1 MATDKTMNSV
11 YVKDNEIIA
20 EKEFSSALR
29 ATHWIRF
36 FVMIGLIATGF
47 YLAYVFIQP
56 TLSDEPVLFLQA
68 KIRMWHLI
76 FGFILIG
83 ATITKAYFF
92 FFGKS
97 SVDKKELI
105 SFKDIFSIRIWIDQ
119 IKFYLFL
126 GEHPKIRGVYNP
138 LQFVTYLIIYVCLLL
153 FILTGLILYIHVYHE
168 GLGGAL
174 YGILRPI
181 EAMFGSL
188 ANVRIFHH
196 ILMWVILIFVP
207 IHVYMV
213 IFNSIK
219 SKDGSVDAIISG
231 LKFKKEDH

>member
-1 MATDKTMNSV
+1 MATDKTV
-11 YVKDNEIIA
+11 GKTHLKDNER
-20 EKEFSSALR
+20 EVEVEFSSALR
-29 ATHWIRF
+29 STHWIRF
-36 FVMIGLIATGF
+36 FLMIGLIVTGF

-56 TLSDEPVLFLQA
+56 ELSDEPTLFLQA
-68 KIRMWHLI
+68 EMRMWHII
-76 FGFILIG
+76 FGFILISI
-83 ATITKAYFF
+83 TIIKMYFF

-105 SFKDIFSIRIWIDQ
+105 SLKDVFSLRVWIDQ

-138 LQFVTYLIIYVCLLL
+138 LQFVTYLFIYVCMWL
-153 FILTGLILYIHVYHE
+153 FIITGLILYIHVYHE

-174 YGILRPI
+174 YNILRPI
-181 EAMFGSL
+181 ETLFGNL
-188 ANVRIFHH
+188 ANVRSVHH

-219 SKDGSVDAIISG
+219 SHDGSADSIISG
-231 LKFKKEDH
+231 IKFKKNDH